1 MFNTNQLS
9 TLENKLAQV
18 LSNSAFINTS
28 KAPKPLSV
36 NQTFNVNGRT
46 ITSLTSCF
54 KNDDILIVQDSITK
68 KYYCIAGKSSSIPNR
83 ELSRNVVLSRQTRP
97 LNKLEESDKVAILY
111 SFIKDE
117 VKEFWLQTSK
127 SSKKVAEF
135 PKTNIHLPYLQS
147 IRKQP
152 IVLIKN
158 SKYTTTFPIR
168 LFTQGQCG
176 RFSSGSGTTTI
187 GMYVEETIKI
197 NDIVNVQQLNG
208 NSYLPYSESGTITQ
222 VSPYNGVTKTYKKY
236 VFQSQSVNLSLPGNG
251 TLIYHPAD
259 AQELEVSYE
268 GEGEIGFFCNITGS
282 GTMDPLDGGGFTF
295 AGIIQL
301 YEFFLGGFL
310 WRSIFSSGFGL
321 QVNPERDDFAEV
333 IAYFPNPLD
342 QVRDKIEA
350 NGESCLRYSP
360 GRSVQIEPISVVYGK
375 QNSLTTY
382 LADSTTNPA
391 TDNVPELTGDWR
403 SSIVNQNHRE
413 SAISTGNPCLDSLI
427 YKRGIVLKNTGDLYD
442 FSLEDPIVEQI
453 STADGFF
460 GKGTST
466 IKITDLVNTNL
477 LSRGIVEIG
486 ANFYQYT
493 YVDYQG
499 SYITLAEGVF
509 DDVQSGTDIKIY
521 HRLRDIIEL
530 RASKKATLK
539 LKKANTAG
547 GGCSIT
553 NKKEIPV
560 NMPLPRGD
568 YDFTVEDIIPLV

>member
-1 MFNTNQLS
+1 
-9 TLENKLAQV
+9 
-18 LSNSAFINTS
+18 
-28 KAPKPLSV
+28 
-36 NQTFNVNGRT
+36 
-46 ITSLTSCF
+46 
-54 KNDDILIVQDSITK
+54 
-68 KYYCIAGKSSSIPNR
+68 
-83 ELSRNVVLSRQTRP
+83 
-97 LNKLEESDKVAILY
+97 
-111 SFIKDE
+111 
-117 VKEFWLQTSK
+117 
-127 SSKKVAEF
+127 
-135 PKTNIHLPYLQS
+135 
-147 IRKQP
+147 
-152 IVLIKN
+152 
-158 SKYTTTFPIR
+158 
-168 LFTQGQCG
+168 
-176 RFSSGSGTTTI
+176 
-187 GMYVEETIKI
+187 
-197 NDIVNVQQLNG
+197 
-208 NSYLPYSESGTITQ
+208 
-222 VSPYNGVTKTYKKY
+222 
-236 VFQSQSVNLSLPGNG
+236 
-251 TLIYHPAD
+251 
-259 AQELEVSYE
+259 
-268 GEGEIGFFCNITGS
+268 
-282 GTMDPLDGGGFTF
+282 
-295 AGIIQL
+295 
-301 YEFFLGGFL
+301 
-310 WRSIFSSGFGL
+310 L

-413 SAISTGNPCLDSLI
+413 SAISTGNPCLDFLI